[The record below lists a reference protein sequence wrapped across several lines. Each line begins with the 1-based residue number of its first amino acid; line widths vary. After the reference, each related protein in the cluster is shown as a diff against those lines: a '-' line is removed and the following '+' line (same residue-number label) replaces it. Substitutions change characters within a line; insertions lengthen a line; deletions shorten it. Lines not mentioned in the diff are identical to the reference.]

1 MQKNR
6 FLIPLNIQ
14 LFAEKSDE
22 EAENSKENIEG
33 QDGHEDKNNDQE
45 KPKTFTQEDVDKIV
59 QGRITKERKS
69 WQKELEDQKTE
80 AEKLAGMTE
89 SQKKKYQ
96 EEKKLKNLDDR
107 EAAVTRRELTAQA
120 KDTLADKGLPT
131 EFADILNYKDAESC
145 NISIEIVEK
154 VFQNAVEKAIEERI
168 KGGKPPKKVPGD
180 KGITVESIKEMSP
193 AEINANWDEVQRV
206 LKENR

>member
-14 LFAEKSDE
+14 LFAEKSDN

-33 QDGHEDKNNDQE
+33 QDGYEDKNNDQE

-59 QGRITKERKS
+59 QGRIAKERKS

-145 NISIEIVEK
+145 NSSIEIVEK
-154 VFQNAVEKAIEERI
+154 VFQNAVEKAVEERI

>member
-22 EAENSKENIEG
+22 EAENNKEDIEG

-59 QGRITKERKS
+59 QGRIAKERKS

-145 NISIEIVEK
+145 NSSIEIVEK
-154 VFQNAVEKAIEERI
+154 VFQNAVEKAVEERI

>member
-1 MQKNR
+1 MQKNK

-14 LFAEKSDE
+14 LFAEKTNDE
-22 EAENSKENIEG
+22 VANNEENIEG
-33 QDGHEDKNNDQE
+33 QDDHEDKNNDQD
-45 KPKTFTQEDVDKIV
+45 KPKTFTQQDVDKIV
-59 QGRITKERKS
+59 QGRIAKERKS

-120 KDTLADKGLPT
+120 KDTLADKGLPI
-131 EFADILNYKDAESC
+131 EFADILNYRDAESC
-145 NISIEIVEK
+145 NSSIEVVEK
-154 VFQNAVEKAIEERI
+154 VFQNAVEKAVEERI
-168 KGGKPPKKVPGD
+168 KGGKPPKKVPSD

>member
-14 LFAEKSDE
+14 LFAEKPDE
-22 EAENSKENIEG
+22 EVENNKEDIEG
-33 QDGHEDKNNDQE
+33 QDGHEDNNNDQD

-59 QGRITKERKS
+59 QGRIAKERKS

-107 EAAVTRRELTAQA
+107 EAAVTRRECT
-120 KDTLADKGLPT
+120 
-131 EFADILNYKDAESC
+131 S
-145 NISIEIVEK
+145 
-154 VFQNAVEKAIEERI
+154 
-168 KGGKPPKKVPGD
+168 
-180 KGITVESIKEMSP
+180 
-193 AEINANWDEVQRV
+193 
-206 LKENR
+206 

>member
-14 LFAEKSDE
+14 LFAEKPDE
-22 EAENSKENIEG
+22 EVENNKEDIEG
-33 QDGHEDKNNDQE
+33 QDGHEDNNNDQD

-59 QGRITKERKS
+59 QGRIAKERKS

-120 KDTLADKGLPT
+120 KDTLADKGLPI

-145 NISIEIVEK
+145 NSSIEVVEK
-154 VFQNAVEKAIEERI
+154 VFQNAVEKAVEERI

-206 LKENR
+206 LKENK

>member
-45 KPKTFTQEDVDKIV
+45 KPKIFTQEDVDKIV
-59 QGRITKERKS
+59 QERIAKERQS

-145 NISIEIVEK
+145 NSSIEIVEK
-154 VFQNAVEKAIEERI
+154 VFQNAVEKAVEERI

>member
-14 LFAEKSDE
+14 LFAEKPDE
-22 EAENSKENIEG
+22 EVENNKEDIEG
-33 QDGHEDKNNDQE
+33 QDGHEDNNNDQD

-59 QGRITKERKS
+59 QGRIAKERKS

-120 KDTLADKGLPT
+120 KDTLADKGLPI

-145 NISIEIVEK
+145 NSSIEVVEK
-154 VFQNAVEKAIEERI
+154 VFQNAVEKAVEERI

-193 AEINANWDEVQRV
+193 AEINANWHEVQRV
-206 LKENR
+206 LKENK

>member
-22 EAENSKENIEG
+22 EAENNKEDIEG
-33 QDGHEDKNNDQE
+33 QDGREDKNNDQE

-59 QGRITKERKS
+59 QGRIAKERKS

-145 NISIEIVEK
+145 NSSIEIVEK
-154 VFQNAVEKAIEERI
+154 VFQNAVEKAVEERI

>member
-1 MQKNR
+1 
-6 FLIPLNIQ
+6 
-14 LFAEKSDE
+14 
-22 EAENSKENIEG
+22 
-33 QDGHEDKNNDQE
+33 
-45 KPKTFTQEDVDKIV
+45 
-59 QGRITKERKS
+59 
-69 WQKELEDQKTE
+69 
-80 AEKLAGMTE
+80 MTE

-120 KDTLADKGLPT
+120 KDTLADKGLPI

-145 NISIEIVEK
+145 NSSIEVVEK
-154 VFQNAVEKAIEERI
+154 VFQNAVEKAVEERI

-206 LKENR
+206 LKENK

>member
-22 EAENSKENIEG
+22 EAENNKEDIEG
-33 QDGHEDKNNDQE
+33 QDGHEDNNNDQD

-59 QGRITKERKS
+59 QGRIAKERKS

-120 KDTLADKGLPT
+120 KDTLADKGLPI

-145 NISIEIVEK
+145 NSSIEVVEK
-154 VFQNAVEKAIEERI
+154 VFQNAVEKAVEERI

>member
-14 LFAEKSDE
+14 LFAEKPDE
-22 EAENSKENIEG
+22 EVENNKEDIEG
-33 QDGHEDKNNDQE
+33 QDGHEDNNNDQD

-59 QGRITKERKS
+59 QGRIAKERKS

-107 EAAVTRRELTAQA
+107 EAAVTRRELTAKA
-120 KDTLADKGLPT
+120 KDTLADKGLPI

-145 NISIEIVEK
+145 NSSIEVVEK
-154 VFQNAVEKAIEERI
+154 VFQNAVEKAVEERI

-206 LKENR
+206 LKENK

>member
-14 LFAEKSDE
+14 LFAEKSDD
-22 EAENSKENIEG
+22 EAENSKKNIEG

-59 QGRITKERKS
+59 QGRIAKERKS

-145 NISIEIVEK
+145 NSSIEIVEK
-154 VFQNAVEKAIEERI
+154 VFQNAVEKAVEERI

>member
-14 LFAEKSDE
+14 LFAEKPDE
-22 EAENSKENIEG
+22 EVENNKEDIEG
-33 QDGHEDKNNDQE
+33 QDGHEYNNNDQD

-59 QGRITKERKS
+59 QGRIAKERKS
-69 WQKELEDQKTE
+69 WQKELEAQKTE

-120 KDTLADKGLPT
+120 KDTLADKGLPI

-145 NISIEIVEK
+145 NSSIEVVEK
-154 VFQNAVEKAIEERI
+154 VFQNAVEKAVEERI
-168 KGGKPPKKVPGD
+168 KGGKPPKRVPGD

>member
-14 LFAEKSDE
+14 LFAEKPDE
-22 EAENSKENIEG
+22 EVENNKEDIEG
-33 QDGHEDKNNDQE
+33 QDGHEDNNNDQD

-59 QGRITKERKS
+59 QGRIAKERKS
-69 WQKELEDQKTE
+69 WQKELEAQKTE

-120 KDTLADKGLPT
+120 KDTLADKGLPI

-145 NISIEIVEK
+145 NSSIEVVEK
-154 VFQNAVEKAIEERI
+154 VFQNAVEKAVEERI
-168 KGGKPPKKVPGD
+168 KGGKPPKRVPGD

>member
-1 MQKNR
+1 MQKNK

-14 LFAEKSDE
+14 LFAEKTNDE
-22 EAENSKENIEG
+22 VGNNEEDIEG
-33 QDGHEDKNNDQE
+33 QDDHEDKNNDQD
-45 KPKTFTQEDVDKIV
+45 KPKTFTQQDVDKIV
-59 QGRITKERKS
+59 QGRIAKERKS

-120 KDTLADKGLPT
+120 KDTLADKGLPI
-131 EFADILNYKDAESC
+131 EFADILNYRDAESC
-145 NISIEIVEK
+145 NSSIEVVEK
-154 VFQNAVEKAIEERI
+154 VFQNAVEKAVEERI
-168 KGGKPPKKVPGD
+168 KGGKPPKKVPSD

-193 AEINANWDEVQRV
+193 AEIKANWDEVQRV